1 MNVVA
6 PSRSKRSRL
15 SPSDR
20 AAMESLEDLRWS
32 AKATGTPWALIGGR
46 ALIAHGVRKD
56 SDDVDILVPPHSLK
70 VVANALVDSCAFQP
84 LEHVGGGRF
93 VMMGTV
99 SVHWADAFGKTRFTV
114 PLLSPLGM
122 RLELLGALH
131 KAEHDTIA
139 TSNVQKYLGLSVPV
153 APLGGVLLLK
163 TMARRDKDVAAIEQA
178 ARNLTFEQLR
188 SAMVWAVQRDAKI
201 AAALWSIIHPVR
213 ELERRLQ
220 SKEHE

>member
-1 MNVVA
+1 MNVA
-6 PSRSKRSRL
+6 TPSRSRRSRM
-15 SPSDR
+15 SPPDR

-32 AKATGTPWALIGGR
+32 ANATGTPWALIGGR

-56 SDDVDILVPPHSLK
+56 SDDVDVLVPPHSLK
-70 VVANALVDSCAFQP
+70 NLANTLVDSCAFQP
-84 LEHVGGGRF
+84 LKHVGGGRF
-93 VMMGTV
+93 VPMATV
-99 SVHWADAFGKTRFTV
+99 GLHWADSFGKTRFTV

-131 KAEHDTIA
+131 HAEHDMIA

-178 ARNLTFEQLR
+178 ARNLTFEELR

-201 AAALWSIIHPVR
+201 ASVLWSIIHPVR
-213 ELERRLQ
+213 DLERRLQ